1 MLNKD
6 KVTQMEY
13 IQTDN
18 ALKPAGH
25 YSQAIKHA
33 GLLYVSGQ
41 LPINPDSGKKVTSD
55 INTQA
60 RCVFDN
66 IKLILNQ
73 AGTDLNQVIKLV
85 IYISSVEL
93 WNQVNDVCGEYF
105 VTHKPVRTIVP
116 TRDLHFDFSI
126 EIDCIAICN

>member
-1 MLNKD
+1 
-6 KVTQMEY
+6 MEY

-41 LPINPDSGKKVTSD
+41 LPIDPDTGNKVNGD
-55 INTQA
+55 IKEQA
-60 RCVFDN
+60 NCIFN
-66 IKLILNQ
+66 NLKLILKQ
-73 AGTDLNQVIKLV
+73 ADTDMNQVIKLV

-93 WNQVNDVCGEYF
+93 WNQVNDICGDYF
-105 VTHKPVRTIVP
+105 VSHKPVRTIVP
-116 TRDLHFDFSI
+116 TRDLHFGFNI
-126 EIDCIAICN
+126 EVDCIAICE

>member
-1 MLNKD
+1 MK
-6 KVTQMEY
+6 Y

-41 LPINPDSGKKVTSD
+41 LPIDPDTGNKVNGD
-55 INTQA
+55 IKEQA
-60 RCVFDN
+60 NCVFDN
-66 IKLILNQ
+66 LKLILKQ
-73 AGTDLNQVIKLV
+73 ADTDINQVIKLV

-93 WNQVNDVCGEYF
+93 WDQVNDICGDF
-105 VTHKPVRTIVP
+105 FISHKPVRTIVP
-116 TRDLHFDFSI
+116 TRDLHFGFNI
-126 EIDCIAICN
+126 EVDCIAICE

>member
-1 MLNKD
+1 MLNND

-41 LPINPDSGKKVTSD
+41 LPIDPDTGEKVTGD
-55 INTQA
+55 IDTQA

-85 IYISSVEL
+85 IYISSVSL
-93 WNQVNDVCGEYF
+93 WNRVNDICGEYF
-105 VTHKPVRTIVP
+105 IDHKPVRTIVP
-116 TRDLHFDFSI
+116 TRDLHFGLSV
-126 EIDCIAICN
+126 EIDCIAVCH

>member
-1 MLNKD
+1 
-6 KVTQMEY
+6 MEY

-41 LPINPDSGKKVTSD
+41 LPIDPDTGNKVNGD
-55 INTQA
+55 IKEQA
-60 RCVFDN
+60 NCIFN
-66 IKLILNQ
+66 NLKLILKQ
-73 AGTDLNQVIKLV
+73 VDTDMNQVIKLV

-93 WNQVNDVCGEYF
+93 WNQVNDICGDYF
-105 VTHKPVRTIVP
+105 VSHKPVRTIVP
-116 TRDLHFDFSI
+116 TRDLHFGFNI
-126 EIDCIAICN
+126 EVDCIAICE

>member
-41 LPINPDSGKKVTSD
+41 LPIDPDSSKKVTGD

-93 WNQVNDVCGEYF
+93 WNQVNDICGEYF

>member
-33 GLLYVSGQ
+33 ELLYVSGQ